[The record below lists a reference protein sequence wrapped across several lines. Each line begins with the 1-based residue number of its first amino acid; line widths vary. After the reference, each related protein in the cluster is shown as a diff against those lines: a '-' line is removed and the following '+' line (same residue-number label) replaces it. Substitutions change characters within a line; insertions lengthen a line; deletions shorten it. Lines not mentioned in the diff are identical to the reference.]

1 MTPKEGAVPTKTK
14 APEAEPTESIVLD
27 ADGVTHVKID
37 RAYTR
42 EDIMGLA
49 KRVTRA
55 SLEAN

>member
-1 MTPKEGAVPTKTK
+1 MPTKTK
-14 APEAEPTESIVLD
+14 ADEPTESIELD